1 MGQKDFFYEIA
12 QTKHPAG
19 TTDRE
24 VAMRKVSNHYFKETA
39 RQRLKP
45 IREIGYEEQ
54 KEKFYQELEEQK
66 AYYRPFLSNHLSTL
80 PMETQS
86 LSLQQFEFRYCEKD
100 ECFQDR
106 NRPDVKWENVTIP
119 DYRGPAKEAGKWEGY
134 YRTEFPCP
142 EGWQSGCHNGFR
154 MILAFQCVDY
164 IAEVYLNGNYVGSHE
179 GLFAPFSF
187 DVTKYIRESNELV
200 ILCKNVALSRLNG
213 KVVIIVYRASSG
225 IFPGEM
231 AKHTLFTFQ
240 GFGK

>member
-179 GLFAPFSF
+179 GLFP
-187 DVTKYIRESNELV
+187 
-200 ILCKNVALSRLNG
+200 
-213 KVVIIVYRASSG
+213 
-225 IFPGEM
+225 IF
-231 AKHTLFTFQ
+231 F
-240 GFGK
+240 

>member
-80 PMETQS
+80 PMEIQS
-86 LSLQQFEFRYCEKD
+86 LSLQQFEFGTAR
-100 ECFQDR
+100 R
-106 NRPDVKWENVTIP
+106 MS
-119 DYRGPAKEAGKWEGY
+119 A
-134 YRTEFPCP
+134 
-142 EGWQSGCHNGFR
+142 FR
-154 MILAFQCVDY
+154 
-164 IAEVYLNGNYVGSHE
+164 IAIG
-179 GLFAPFSF
+179 
-187 DVTKYIRESNELV
+187 R
-200 ILCKNVALSRLNG
+200 
-213 KVVIIVYRASSG
+213 
-225 IFPGEM
+225 M
-231 AKHTLFTFQ
+231 
-240 GFGK
+240 